1 MGMSKVCP
9 YPMVV
14 VLPGAVGCNPIG
26 RVFDRFRAGEGASIA
41 AFYQAVL
48 SGPPGSQ
55 GDPGSPA

>member
-14 VLPGAVGCNPIG
+14 ALPGAVGCNPIG
-26 RVFDRFRAGEGASIA
+26 KVFDRFRAGESASLA

-48 SGPPGSQ
+48 AGPQGSL
-55 GDPGSPA
+55 GDRGSPS